1 MKLVKVK
8 NSDGKVLIVQET
20 LVPNGFQYVE
30 DYIKK
35 KEENSAESIKLPVS
49 KLNRMKKQE
58 LQKILD
64 KQGKQYTEKQTKVD
78 LINLI
83 IGEK

>member
-30 DYIKK
+30 DYIKQN
-35 KEENSAESIKLPVS
+35 KEKSAAPIEIPVN

-58 LQKILD
+58 LQQILE
-64 KQGKQYTEKQTKVD
+64 KQGKRYTEEQTKVD

-83 IGEK
+83 VGEK